1 METKTKKEDVNLQ
14 QIESI
19 DYLEETLRLSPLFV
33 PLSPEELESIRHR
46 ILNLEP
52 MQFVSNRRH

>member
-19 DYLEETLRLSPLFV
+19 DYLEETLKLSPLFV
-33 PLSPEELESIRHR
+33 PLSPEELKSFRHR
-46 ILNLEP
+46 ILNPEP
-52 MQFVSNRRH
+52 MQPVSNRRH